1 MSINRIAK
9 ESLFLRREFTADERL
24 EMGRDLAQAHNRIAA
39 IADEETSMKAVIK
52 EKKAGVELTIGSLS
66 RKLNDGYE
74 METVYCELVYD
85 TPNVGEVTYLRP
97 GGAIAKVRAMT
108 ISERQEELPFEDKVE
123 VIPPAVAEASAE
135 QSAENI
141 EEFFK
146 PGRPT
151 EQPTAETAAPVVE
164 EPDGDPSA
172 EDLDAVAE
180 EQAVAE
186 ATAEVPEGMS
196 SWDAAVALLEKS
208 ATITAGLLQK
218 NLEISYVQAAHII
231 DRMIEQ
237 KLISRD
243 GSKLKVVKPKKSG
256 PKELAA
262 EHQKQIGAE
271 TNKQSPVD
279 EIW

>member
-1 MSINRIAK
+1 MATTRLTR
-9 ESLFLRREFTADERL
+9 ETLYLRHDFTDAERL
-24 EMGRDLAQAHNRIAA
+24 QMGDDLAQAHNRMASI
-39 IADEETSMKAVIK
+39 EEEEAVMKAQIK
-52 EKKAGVELTIGSLS
+52 DRKAAVEQTIGTLY
-66 RKLNDGYE
+66 RNLNNRFE
-74 METVYCELVYD
+74 MRNIGCTIVYD
-85 TPNVGEVTYLRP
+85 QPNVGEVTYLDPDGKVAKTRP
-97 GGAIAKVRAMT
+97 MT
-108 ISERQEELPFEDKVE
+108 ESERQMDLPLDGEVV

-141 EEFFK
+141 DEFFK

-172 EDLDAVAE
+172 EDLDTVAE

-196 SWDAAVALLEKS
+196 SWDAAVVLLEKS

-256 PKELAA
+256 PEETAA
-262 EHQKQIGAE
+262 EHAKQLEEG
-271 TNKQSPVD
+271 
-279 EIW
+279 W